1 MTANK
6 KNKEITNKISK
17 NWLMQ
22 AESDLKSAKYNLTGK
37 KLDIAAY
44 LCQQSAE
51 KALKSLYININNQ
64 LWKTHDLI
72 KLAELLKAPKRII
85 DFCNELNPIY
95 AEDRYPDYSDI
106 IPAKKFQEEEIR
118 GFLNKSKEVLKW
130 TKENLKSLE
139 SSKNSKKKTKS
150 KK

>member
-1 MTANK
+1 MVIGEDFISERFVQEIKNNPSAGYRIVKQLANPEVSEVK
-6 KNKEITNKISK
+6 MSISNPGVDEVILANPNYPAEEI
-17 NWLMQ
+17 LQ
-22 AESDLKSAKYNLTGK
+22 
-37 KLDIAAY
+37 
-44 LCQQSAE
+44 
-51 KALKSLYININNQ
+51 
-64 LWKTHDLI
+64 
-72 KLAELLKAPKRII
+72 II